1 MKTPS
6 HRRRGFTLVEVLV
19 ASSIMAIIM
28 AVLLRTFLEVLNAY
42 TYDAAKIHINRDLR
56 KFTTEMT
63 ENATYANYF
72 RIFPS
77 YTNLS
82 RTVDT
87 LVNPA
92 DPDQGFTTAMTDTSI
107 ADGQSGDCLVLIY
120 KDPADDTKVS
130 RLIGYFRVPGPNDA
144 NGNPTPGPVR
154 RFDLPITPSSSLP
167 IFQLIPEINDP
178 SIYPV
183 VVELSQD
190 IANGKLF
197 YNYYNRAIIVKGQ
210 ILQRGGLLN
219 SVHAQ
224 ANNTYNFTV
233 SPRG

>member
-1 MKTPS
+1 MKTPL
-6 HRRRGFTLVEVLV
+6 RRSRGFTLVEVLV
-19 ASSIMAIIM
+19 ASSVMAIIF

-92 DPDQGFTTAMTDTSI
+92 DPDQGFTTAMTDTSVG
-107 ADGQSGDCLVLIY
+107 DGASGDCLVLIY
-120 KDPADDTKVS
+120 KYPADDTKVE
-130 RLIGYFRVPGPNDA
+130 RIIGYFRVPGPNDA
-144 NGNPTPGPVR
+144 AGNPTPGPVR
-154 RFDLPITPSSSLP
+154 RFDLSITPPSNLP

-197 YNYYNRAIIVKGQ
+197 YNYFSRAIIVKGQ
-210 ILQRGGLLN
+210 IIQRGGLLN
-219 SVHAQ
+219 SIHAQ